1 MQAAA
6 HMLHGLLCTYKMF
19 FDMSQKHCFHSNME
33 KTCRKCRN
41 KDHPS
46 YKEKFAIMDR
56 EALATLL
63 LAVIIVAFFW
73 GAIFALKDSGLFFF
87 KMPAWFV
94 VSCIGGYLLSV
105 VGVIFLVK
113 KVLVDFPLS
122 DEDEESAEAQNSKLA
137 DPTLAEQS
145 NEHN

>member
-1 MQAAA
+1 MN
-6 HMLHGLLCTYKMF
+6 CK
-19 FDMSQKHCFHSNME
+19 
-33 KTCRKCRN
+33 N
-41 KDHPS
+41 KIHLS

-56 EALATLL
+56 EALATLV

-73 GAIFALKDSGLFFF
+73 GAIFLLKDSGLFFF

-113 KVLVDFPLS
+113 KVLVDFPLG
-122 DEDEESAEAQNSKLA
+122 DENEESKEVQTDKLA
-137 DPTLAEQS
+137 DPSLAEQS